1 MKKYTNGI
9 SAILAIFIF
18 SACVAIPENPPV
30 TPAPKSERKVSELAN
45 ALAKLYR
52 ADNIDEIRDRL
63 TNLEECILQVIEG
76 ENIFEPVLTPEE
88 LDAIVIY
95 MVGSFQT
102 AVRFNRFEAF
112 KSGKLDTYYDPDT
125 NVKEEQV
132 IQELDWAIDDFCNG
146 M

>member
-1 MKKYTNGI
+1 M
-9 SAILAIFIF
+9 ILAIFIF
-18 SACVAIPENPPV
+18 SSCVAIPENPPA

-63 TNLEECILQVIEG
+63 TDLEECIFQVIEG

-88 LDAIVIY
+88 LDAIIIY

-102 AVRFNRFEAF
+102 AVRFNRFEAL